1 MLIDLSVKITKEFNK
16 NVLNNDE
23 AKMASFGHLG
33 THFDVMDKEFPLEY
47 TKRDAIVFDVSQI
60 LDKDIDVSDIDIN
73 LVNENMFVAFYTGYI
88 EKEGYG
94 TKTYFTSHPQ
104 LSDELITQLVN
115 RKISIIGI
123 DFAGVRRGKDHT
135 PKDQYCAD
143 RDVFVIENLCN
154 LDKVLN
160 QKKSIKFT
168 ANAYPINFADM
179 TGLPCRVVAEME

>member
-1 MLIDLSVKITKEFNK
+1 MLIDLSVKVTKESNK
-16 NVLNNDE
+16 SVLNNDE
-23 AKMASFGHLG
+23 AKLASFGHLG

-60 LDKDIDVSDIDIN
+60 LDRDIDVSDIDIN

-104 LSDELITQLVN
+104 LSDELINQLVN
-115 RKISIIGI
+115 RKISIIAI
-123 DFAGVRRGKDHT
+123 DFAGVRRGKEHT

-143 RDVFVIENLCN
+143 RNVFVIENLCD

-160 QKKSIKFT
+160 ERKSIEFT
-168 ANAYPINFADM
+168 ANTYPINFADM